1 MGYAPM
7 ASYPVSI
14 TTGGSTVPADFRL
27 LEYYQKKVSWTNTA
41 AARFEQVLVESD
53 PTHAGSEKQLWVF
66 LPKDPEAFTH
76 DVEGNLL
83 QDGRWNYG
91 WDGENRLIW
100 MESRTDLPTAMPRQR
115 VEFGY
120 DFMSRRNVKRM
131 YIPVSVAEIPGGPL
145 DEPQTVGSTTSVID
159 GATASVAGPGSDA
172 APETLPAWAVSA
184 PVGWSQVG
192 LSKYVWDGW
201 NLLAELDIS
210 DASVRTF
217 AWGLDLSGSEQGA
230 GGIGGLVL
238 GWTRANGTL
247 GGEVNGT
254 GGNTLRYVFDG
265 NGNVMAALDDLGRVR
280 AKYEYGPFGET
291 LTSEGDLAADNPIR
305 WSTKY
310 TDGESGLVYY
320 GYRYYNAGTGRWL
333 NRDPVAEA
341 GGVNLFGFVNN
352 ATSGLFDALGLW
364 TRDSWTGSRGSY
376 TGTATAEC
384 DDDLG
389 TLAYLITGVRSD
401 RYELSIRS
409 VKAGD
414 VVDIAPLLKMLER
427 RLRLNVV
434 AATNKFSTSGAV
446 FGTPTKRP
454 ETESGINAW
463 FRGSS
468 AAAPADPIE
477 CKLAAMMV
485 LTEGLIL
492 TLQPGEFDEYFGGKG
507 VGVFGTPLRRDFVTG
522 LQDIRNGDWFWF
534 SNSAEYA
541 DLFPSGAWAREN
553 VIKVGTDRF
562 YGFPGGR
569 HSEGEWKQKLLDQLN
584 SGRRRAGKPPADLSA
599 IPGFDQDKVTFIDV
613 PKVGMKTFDERKK
626 KL

>member
-1 MGYAPM
+1 M
-7 ASYPVSI
+7 
-14 TTGGSTVPADFRL
+14 
-27 LEYYQKKVSWTNTA
+27 
-41 AARFEQVLVESD
+41 LVESD
-53 PTHAGSEKQLWVF
+53 PTHAGTEKELWVF

-76 DVEGNLL
+76 DVDGNLL

-131 YIPVSVAEIPGGPL
+131 YIPVAVAEIPGGPL

-159 GATASVAGPGSDA
+159 GATASVAGPSSDA

-201 NLLAELDIS
+201 NLLAELDIT

-333 NRDPVAEA
+333 NRDPIEEA
-341 GGVNLFGFVNN
+341 GGAALFAFAIN
-352 ATSGLFDALGLW
+352 APLTYFDM
-364 TRDSWTGSRGSY
+364 
-376 TGTATAEC
+376 
-384 DDDLG
+384 LG
-389 TLAYLITGVRSD
+389 TDFIAVADRPVKGTGGLAYHHSLQYWKADCNPSVGAVLDVSKVSGGKKAESVELLADDGWQVYRWQTSPLQFIVSGQWVLTDVAISTIHYSDSGDRLVPIYASHFSVEVSRRWKAIISQAKAYEYAEQPLPAEATTRTVWRNWPQSEYRIGDIYNNSNAFVR
-401 RYELSIRS
+401 E
-409 VKAGD
+409 
-414 VVDIAPLLKMLER
+414 VVSRAQLQMLE
-427 RLRLNVV
+427 L
-434 AATNKFSTSGAV
+434 
-446 FGTPTKRP
+446 P
-454 ETESGINAW
+454 
-463 FRGSS
+463 
-468 AAAPADPIE
+468 
-477 CKLAAMMV
+477 
-485 LTEGLIL
+485 
-492 TLQPGEFDEYFGGKG
+492 
-507 VGVFGTPLRRDFVTG
+507 
-522 LQDIRNGDWFWF
+522 
-534 SNSAEYA
+534 
-541 DLFPSGAWAREN
+541 
-553 VIKVGTDRF
+553 
-562 YGFPGGR
+562 GR
-569 HSEGEWKQKLLDQLN
+569 HQ
-584 SGRRRAGKPPADLSA
+584 GRKTAVRVPPPYKYGTTPFRGKPPAMPIGDGGA
-599 IPGFDQDKVTFIDV
+599 
-613 PKVGMKTFDERKK
+613 VGVGYE
-626 KL
+626 